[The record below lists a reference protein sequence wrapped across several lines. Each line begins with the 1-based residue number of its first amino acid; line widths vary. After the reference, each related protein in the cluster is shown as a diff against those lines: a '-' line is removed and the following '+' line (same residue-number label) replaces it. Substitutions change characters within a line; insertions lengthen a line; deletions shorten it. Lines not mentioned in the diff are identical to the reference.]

1 MKKIITPMLLPMLLL
16 PLLMMAMT
24 TSFVP
29 SALSATNPFLAPQ
42 KQASPATESSD
53 VSAKDSSK
61 VSASANPFTSTSTNS
76 KDNAKSNRK
85 TNLKNSHSSSFYN
98 SVLTKI
104 TIIQK
109 DIREK
114 MTGFARDVKKESF
127 GKSFWLFLFFSFAYG
142 IVHAIGPGHGKSVV
156 CAYFISRRGTIRTAA
171 FMSWAIT
178 LVHVG
183 SATVAVCLAYLLLSS
198 GMSGFENFNHHL
210 QTASF
215 GLVMLIGLWLF
226 FSTLI
231 SAFKKKKE
239 ENSAPAKCATLKEI
253 TTVAFVTGLVPCPGA
268 AIILVYTLSTGIL
281 WAGLIA
287 MLFLATGM
295 ALTTSLFAFAAAK
308 TRTAMDHAARGRK
321 TQIIYTTMSLTG
333 SLIIIIFGAL
343 MLSSHLS

>member
-1 MKKIITPMLLPMLLL
+1 MKKIIISLFL
-16 PLLMMAMT
+16 PLLLMAVT

-29 SALSATNPFLAPQ
+29 AASGATNPFLSPQ
-42 KQASPATESSD
+42 KKQDSPTTEN
-53 VSAKDSSK
+53 SAI
-61 VSASANPFTSTSTNS
+61 FTTNS
-76 KDNAKSNRK
+76 PKESLLTSSSINQKVNSKA
-85 TNLKNSHSSSFYN
+85 NLRISHSSSFFS

-104 TIIQK
+104 TILQK
-109 DIREK
+109 DLRSK
-114 MTGFARDVKKESF
+114 MTGFARDVKKDSF
-127 GKSFWLFLFFSFAYG
+127 GTSFWLFLLFSFAYG
-142 IVHAIGPGHGKSVV
+142 VVHAIGPGHGKSVV

-183 SATVAVCLAYLLLSS
+183 SATVTVCVAYLLLSS
-198 GMSGFENFNHHL
+198 GMSGFENFNRHL

-226 FSTLI
+226 LSTLI
-231 SAFKKKKE
+231 SAFKKKNE
-239 ENSAPAKCATLKEI
+239 EYSAPAKCASLKEI
-253 TTVAFVTGLVPCPGA
+253 TSVAFVTGLVPCPGA

-308 TRTAMDHAARGRK
+308 TRTAMDHASRGRK
-321 TQIIYTTMSLTG
+321 TQIIYTTLSLAG
-333 SLIIIIFGAL
+333 SLIIILFGTL
-343 MLSSHLS
+343 MLSSHLG

>member
-1 MKKIITPMLLPMLLL
+1 MKKLIISILLPMLLI
-16 PLLMMAMT
+16 AVT
-24 TSFVP
+24 TFFVP
-29 SALSATNPFLAPQ
+29 AAFSATNPFLAPQ
-42 KQASPATESSD
+42 KEQTSPATEKD
-53 VSAKDSSK
+53 AVSTK
-61 VSASANPFTSTSTNS
+61 VNP
-76 KDNAKSNRK
+76 K
-85 TNLKNSHSSSFYN
+85 TNLRTAHSSSFY
-98 SVLTKI
+98 SLVLTKI
-104 TIIQK
+104 TILQK
-109 DIREK
+109 NIRAK
-114 MTGFARDVKKESF
+114 MTGFARDVKKDSF

-142 IVHAIGPGHGKSVV
+142 VVHAIGPGHGKSVV

-171 FMSWAIT
+171 FMSWVIT

-183 SATVAVCLAYLLLSS
+183 SATVTVCLAYLLFSS

-215 GLVMLIGLWLF
+215 GLVMFIGLWLF
-226 FSTLI
+226 LSTTI
-231 SAFKKKKE
+231 SACKKNKE
-239 ENSAPAKCATLKEI
+239 EDSTPAKCASLKEI

-321 TQIIYTTMSLTG
+321 TKIIYTTLSLAG
-333 SLIIIIFGAL
+333 SFVIILFGTL
-343 MLSSHLS
+343 MLSAHLS